1 MSISTKGQNHFMK
14 VAVEQIS
21 QTVKHHKFLHRLE
34 RWARAGDLTRP
45 FKGYDESIQRD
56 ISGTE

>member
-1 MSISTKGQNHFMK
+1 MK

-21 QTVKHHKFLHRLE
+21 QTVKHHKFLRRLE

-45 FKGYDESIQRD
+45 YKRYDEKI
-56 ISGTE
+56 